1 MVKCP
6 PLESEVVSSPP
17 GRPGRVVFLLLFLI
31 FNNNC
36 SWQFVK
42 KFSYGSFAN
51 LLLPVIRVLLLGMT

>member
-17 GRPGRVVFLLLFLI
+17 GRDDDFFLLV
-31 FNNNC
+31 FNDKC

-42 KFSYGSFAN
+42 KFVYATFAN
-51 LLLPVIRVLLLGMT
+51 LLLPIIIIRHDLTCKQK